1 MTDDAHATTGL
12 LKKASPFW
20 WWVRGNPMQIL
31 TLLGMLL
38 AGVGAWHDLKSRV
51 GNIET
56 SVTRLSDKV
65 DRLPQQPEVS
75 GKDFATLRETVAQMR
90 GRWEQ
95 VDSVPELKNHRMRG
109 R

>member
-1 MTDDAHATTGL
+1 MTDDAHATTGI

-31 TLLGMLL
+31 TLLGILL

-51 GNIET
+51 GNIEN
-56 SVTRLSDKV
+56 SVTKLTDKV
-65 DRLPQQPEVS
+65 DKLPQQSEVS
-75 GKDFATLRETVAQMR
+75 MGEFSKMQEAVAKME
-90 GRWEQ
+90 GRWQQ
-95 VDSVPELKNHRMRG
+95 VDSVPEIKSHRTRG